1 MFGGIGHLLNGNMF
15 SGVYKD
21 YLILCLGEENAERND
36 FAGIVRNKERY
47 YGLCEGCGWITMDK
61 DGKRV
66 EEDEE

>member
-1 MFGGIGHLLNGNMF
+1 MANFCYQCASELF
-15 SGVYKD
+15 
-21 YLILCLGEENAERND
+21 GEENAERND

-66 EEDEE
+66 EEDED

>member
-1 MFGGIGHLLNGNMF
+1 MANFCYQCTSELFG
-15 SGVYKD
+15 K
-21 YLILCLGEENAERND
+21 ENAETND

-66 EEDEE
+66 EEDEK